1 MFCSTACTQSAP
13 QNDLV
18 RTPSRHPITV
28 TALQAEQDLTMSK
41 SEKRQRTALL
51 GSVRCYPEEKE
62 QIQDSAKAAGLSTG
76 EFLRRS
82 ALGRRIVAKGDTK
95 QMNEILKLG
104 GLQKHLYTEMQ
115 KLGMMTPELS
125 KQFADTL
132 AALQKTLMKF
142 RADSLNNTED

>member
-1 MFCSTACTQSAP
+1 
-13 QNDLV
+13 
-18 RTPSRHPITV
+18 
-28 TALQAEQDLTMSK
+28 MSK
-41 SEKRQRTALL
+41 SERRQRTALL
-51 GSVRCYPEEKE
+51 GSVRCYQEEKE
-62 QIQDSAKAAGLSTG
+62 QIQASAKAAGISTG

-104 GLQKHLYTEMQ
+104 GLQKHLYSEMQ
-115 KLGMMTPELS
+115 KQGVMTAELS

-142 RADSLNNTED
+142 RAESLNNTED